1 MAARYTCSPWAPI
14 PKDEPKQITTYVTRG
29 ENQGEKAGR
38 DREREREMER
48 DRDREAGSRSI
59 HGVSSCCWCEDK
71 YSLTQAEDR
80 AHANM
85 G

>member
-1 MAARYTCSPWAPI
+1 
-14 PKDEPKQITTYVTRG
+14 
-29 ENQGEKAGR
+29 
-38 DREREREMER
+38 MER
-48 DRDREAGSRSI
+48 DRDREADSRSI
-59 HGVSSCCWCEDK
+59 HGVSSCCWCEDR